1 MPTKKK
7 FKIEIKHLLE
17 LLLSLK
23 KKCYKDRF
31 VTLIFAVE
39 LSH

>member
-23 KKCYKDRF
+23 KNVIKTD
-31 VTLIFAVE
+31 L
-39 LSH
+39 